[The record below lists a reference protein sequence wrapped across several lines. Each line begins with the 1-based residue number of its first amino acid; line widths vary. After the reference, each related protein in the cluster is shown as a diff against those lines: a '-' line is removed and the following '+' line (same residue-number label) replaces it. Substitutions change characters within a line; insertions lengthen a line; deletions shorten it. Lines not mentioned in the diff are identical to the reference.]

1 MNTRNTCSVLAIMLS
16 LGLPAYAQDSA
27 QQPVSTNQPDRE
39 NSTPAETANTLDVV
53 YVTARRRT
61 ERLTDVPGSA
71 TALSADYLQQRG
83 SPRTARDILAGEA
96 GVRFFDTSSPVNS
109 EVSIRGSSTA
119 RATNADPSV
128 GLYRDGAYIGG
139 GLIGGRS
146 FARVDIFDAQR
157 IEVLRGV
164 QGALYGRNA
173 VGGAVNLITTRPQ
186 FETGGYLD
194 FKYTAEAEAVEGQAV
209 ANFAPS
215 DSLAF
220 RLGVDGV
227 TQDDGLFYDRPNDVF
242 FDDRDGGSVR
252 AQMRYRNDRLDVTFL
267 GEHQD
272 LDVPGITYRVS
283 IAPGGVF
290 PVGYVQ
296 DPYEYPHSTAPT
308 ATQDITTGQINLEY
322 DLGWAS
328 LYSTTMFRERTSDYV
343 FDADGATPEILAQLF
358 AEGVILVPLNGGS
371 FGGAQDKT
379 ETFTEV
385 AYLSGT
391 AWQDRVEWL
400 AGIEYLTQTSE
411 GSDLG
416 GTTNPVTGTVT
427 GFRGPLVV
435 DYDSYAVFGSLEVDV
450 SDRLT
455 ATGELRYT
463 DDERNVDASRFDFA
477 TGAQIGGDAFN
488 FKADRT
494 SDNVSY
500 TGTLAYRFAPDWQVY
515 GKAGTSYRAGGFNA
529 NLGVPEQPIPI
540 PSSYDDETSTAYEAG
555 LKGRVDK
562 FYVAIAAYLSQSD
575 DLIVQRDNG
584 CGATVPECP
593 VLSTSFLTNTGQAE
607 TWGVELEANS
617 QFEIAG
623 GDLAAAVSLSRQ
635 DGEVTAGPLEG
646 LATAQTP
653 EWIGSLN
660 LSYSRRLTGSVNLIS
675 NAFYYGQSGGV
686 QELTAATPDL
696 DDYQLLNLR
705 LGFQIANFEVAAF
718 ANNVFDEEYVIFK
731 SATTERL
738 GQPRTTGLELRYEF

>member
-1 MNTRNTCSVLAIMLS
+1 MKTRRTCSLLTLALP
-16 LGLPAYAQDSA
+16 LGFPAIAQENS
-27 QQPVSTNQPDRE
+27 QQPVSTTQPDSEISRTVE
-39 NSTPAETANTLDVV
+39 ADNTLDVV
-53 YVTARRRT
+53 FVTARRRV

-71 TALSADYLQQRG
+71 SALSSDYLQKRG

-119 RATNADPSV
+119 RSTNADPSV

-146 FARVDIFDAQR
+146 FARIDIFDAQR

-164 QGALYGRNA
+164 QGAIYGRNA
-173 VGGAVNLITTRPQ
+173 VGGAVNLITTKPQ
-186 FETGGYLD
+186 FENSGYLD
-194 FKYTAEAEAVEGQAV
+194 VRYTAETEAAEGQAV
-209 ANFAPS
+209 SNFALS

-220 RLGVDGV
+220 RLGVDGI

-242 FDDRDGGSVR
+242 FDDRDGGSAR
-252 AQMRYRNDRLDVTFL
+252 AQMRYRNDRLDMTFL
-267 GEHQD
+267 AEHQE

-283 IAPGGVF
+283 IAPGGIF

-308 ATQDITTGQINLEY
+308 ATQDITTGQFNLEY

-328 LYSTTMFRERTSDYV
+328 LYSTTMYRERTSDYV
-343 FDADGATPEILAQLF
+343 FDADGATPELLAQLF
-358 AEGVILVPLNGGS
+358 AQGIILFPLNGGS
-371 FGGAQDKT
+371 FGGAQDQT

-385 AYLSGT
+385 AYLTGT
-391 AWQDRVEWL
+391 TWQDRVEWL
-400 AGIEYLTQTSE
+400 AGIEYLTQTSD

-416 GTTNPVTGTVT
+416 GTTNPSTGIVS

-435 DYDSYAVFGSLEVDV
+435 DYDSYAVFGSLGVDLT
-450 SDRLT
+450 DRLT

-463 DDERNVDASRFDFA
+463 DDDRAVDASRFDYE

-488 FKADRT
+488 FMADRA

-500 TGTLAYRFAPDWQVY
+500 TGTLAYRFATDWQVY
-515 GKAGTSYRAGGFNA
+515 GKVGTSYRAGGFNA
-529 NLGVPEQPIPI
+529 NLGVPEQPVPI

-555 LKGRVDK
+555 LKGRVDN
-562 FYVAIAAYLSQSD
+562 FYVAVSAYLSQAD

-593 VLSTSFLTNTGQAE
+593 ILSTSFLTNTGQAD
-607 TWGVELEANS
+607 TWGVELEANGR
-617 QFEIAG
+617 FEIAG
-623 GDLAAAVSLSRQ
+623 GNLATNFSLSRQ
-635 DGEVTAGPLEG
+635 DGEVTDGPLEG

-660 LSYSRRLTGSVNLIS
+660 LNYSRRLTDTVNLIS

-686 QELTAATPDL
+686 QELTSATPEL

-705 LGFQIANFEVAAF
+705 LGLQISDLEVAVF
-718 ANNVFDEEYVIFK
+718 ANNVFNEDYVIFK